1 MSKEPTTL
9 QDAVLYFA
17 NPENCRE
24 YLVVRRWPNGVEC
37 PRCGSKNVAW
47 QPKYSRWQCNAK
59 HPLRQFTTKTGTIM
73 EDSPLGLD
81 KWLMA
86 MWLIGNCK
94 NGISSYELHRAMK
107 ITQKTAWFL
116 LSRIRLAMQDE
127 MNGGSLGGEVEVDET
142 YIGGKARNMHKSKK
156 LRINQAMGG
165 TGMQGG
171 AGKAVVMA
179 MLQRGGKIRAS
190 VIPDRTKRSIQPII
204 RGSVEPGTT
213 IHSDEHGHQ
222 WRMDGDYQ
230 HEIVNHLTQYVD
242 GNIHCNGVENF
253 WSLLKRG
260 LNGTYVSV
268 EPFHL
273 FRYVD
278 EQAFRYNN
286 RKPMDDGDRFSYLVR
301 KIVGKRLTY
310 AELTGKT
317 EERPEEPSAE
327 PL

>member
-1 MSKEPTTL
+1 MGVPAGPKTL
-9 QDAVLYFA
+9 QDAVLFFA
-17 NPENCRE
+17 DPVNCRE
-24 YLVVRRWPNGVEC
+24 YLVARRWANGVEC
-37 PRCGSKNVAW
+37 PRCGSKNVLFLER
-47 QPKYSRWQCNAK
+47 YNRWHCREK
-59 HPLRQFTTKTGTIM
+59 HQAPQFTLKTGTIM

-86 MWLIGNCK
+86 MWLLGNCR
-94 NGISSYELHRAMK
+94 NGISSYEISRAMK

-116 LSRIRLAMQDE
+116 LSRIRLGMQDE
-127 MNGGSLGGEVEVDET
+127 LNGGNLGGEVEVDET

-156 LRINQAMGG
+156 LRINRAMGG
-165 TGMQGG
+165 TGLQGG
-171 AGKAVVMA
+171 AGWAVVLG
-179 MLQRGGKIRAS
+179 MLQRGGKIRTG
-190 VIPDRTKRSIQPII
+190 VIPDRTKKSIQPIV

-213 IHSDEHGHQ
+213 VHSDEHGHH
-222 WRMDGDYQ
+222 WRVDAEYA
-230 HEIVNHLTQYVD
+230 HEIVNHLEEYLN
-242 GNIHCNGVENF
+242 GNVHTNGVENS

-260 LNGTYVSV
+260 INGAYVSV

-278 EQAFRYNN
+278 EQAFRFNN
-286 RKPMDDGDRFSYLVR
+286 RGPMDEGDRFSYFDR

-317 EERPEEPSAE
+317 EAGSESAE